1 MSDKVVNLSAVKKES
16 GANVI
21 STLED
26 MLESAKRGEVVNCL
40 IVTVNGDGTCT
51 RAVANGHKP
60 FTLLGQLEDAKV
72 SFMETYLE

>member
-1 MSDKVVNLSAVKKES
+1 MSGKVVSLSEIKKES

-21 STLED
+21 FTLEG
-26 MLESAKRGEVVNCL
+26 MLDSARRGEVVNCL
-40 IVTVNGDGTCT
+40 IVTVNGDGSCT
-51 RAVANGHKP
+51 RAVANGHQP

>member
-1 MSDKVVNLSAVKKES
+1 MSDKVISLSAVKKES

-26 MLESAKRGEVVNCL
+26 MLESARRGEVVNCL

-51 RAVANGHKP
+51 RAVANGHHP